1 VETLRNQL
9 GSPLF
14 ITIFQ
19 LYEECGKRCHDY
31 DLENFD
37 VTKKTYKTN
46 KQTTFIE
53 KYHLKT
59 T

>member
-9 GSPLF
+9 SAPLF
-14 ITIFQ
+14 IGAFQ
-19 LYEECGKRCHDY
+19 LYEESSKRRHDY
-31 DLENFD
+31 DLENFN

-46 KQTTFIE
+46 KQPSFIE
-53 KYHLKT
+53 KYHPKT